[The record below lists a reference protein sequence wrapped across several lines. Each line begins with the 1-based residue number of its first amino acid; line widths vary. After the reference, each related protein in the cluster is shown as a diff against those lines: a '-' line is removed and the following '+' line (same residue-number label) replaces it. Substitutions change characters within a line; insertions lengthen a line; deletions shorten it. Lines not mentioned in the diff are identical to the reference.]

1 MLSGDI
7 TQRARRRQFAAARAF
22 IERLSLPGWRC
33 PATTTFPCSMCLP
46 ARSIRM
52 ATKRAL
58 GAVLEPVFENPGL
71 LAIGVNTTRP
81 RRRKDGEISEAQIA
95 RVAQRRQARPGQ
107 LRVVVAHHPVRA
119 KVESDVH
126 NLLFGRERALAAWTQ
141 AGVDLILGGHIHLPY
156 VMPIL
161 ADRPTAG
168 WVAQAGTTC
177 SWRVRGKVPIR

>member
-1 MLSGDI
+1 
-7 TQRARRRQFAAARAF
+7 
-22 IERLSLPGWRC
+22 
-33 PATTTFPCSMCLP
+33 
-46 ARSIRM
+46 M

-95 RVAQRRQARPGQ
+95 RVAQRLRQARPGNCGWWW
-107 LRVVVAHHPVRA
+107 RIIRCGPRSSPTCTTCCSGA
-119 KVESDVH
+119 S
-126 NLLFGRERALAAWTQ
+126 ALAAWTQ

-177 SWRVRGKVPIR
+177 SWRVRGKVPTR